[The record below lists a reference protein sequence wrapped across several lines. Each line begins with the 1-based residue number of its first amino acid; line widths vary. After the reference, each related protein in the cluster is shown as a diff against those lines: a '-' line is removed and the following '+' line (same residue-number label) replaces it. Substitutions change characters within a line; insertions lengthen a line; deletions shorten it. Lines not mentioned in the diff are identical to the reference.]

1 MIRKPKRL
9 MRVVQIIILVLFSFI
24 ALYPV
29 WFAVLAAGRKGDSL
43 YTFNLSGMFFP
54 VEWTWNNFQRLF
66 TEQPFWLWVA
76 NSLKV
81 ATFTVIFAM
90 IVVTSAAFA
99 FSRFQFKGR
108 SFGLTAM
115 LGLQAYPGLLSLSA
129 ITMILTAIGLY
140 GSHVGLVLAYTTGV
154 LVFATWNLKGYFDTI
169 PIDLEEAGMIDGCGP
184 VQSFFLI
191 ALPLAR
197 PALAIT
203 ALLAFLAGWSDYVLA
218 SSIVPAPDT
227 MKLAVPGLYGLSQ
240 SVSIPWGMFAAGFC
254 IVVIPTIM
262 VFLFLQRYLEA
273 GLTLGGVK
281 G

>member
-1 MIRKPKRL
+1 
-9 MRVVQIIILVLFSFI
+9 
-24 ALYPV
+24 
-29 WFAVLAAGRKGDSL
+29 VLAAGREGDSL
-43 YTFNLSGMFFP
+43 FTTNLPGMFVP
-54 VEWTWNNFQRLF
+54 LEWTWENFQRLF
-66 TEQPFWLWVA
+66 TQQPFWMWVF

-81 ATFTVIFAM
+81 ATITVIFAM

-99 FSRFQFKGR
+99 FSRFRFWGR
-108 SFGLTAM
+108 NFGLTLM

-140 GSHVGLVLAYTTGV
+140 GQHAGLVLAYTTGM

-203 ALLAFLAGWSDYVLA
+203 ALLAFLSGWSDYVLA
-218 SSIVPAPDT
+218 SSLVPAPNT
-227 MKLAVPGLYGLSQ
+227 AILAVPGLYGLAQ
-240 SVSIPWGMFAAGFC
+240 NISVPWGMFAAGFC
-254 IVVIPTIM
+254 IVVIPTII
-262 VFLFLQRYLEA
+262 LFMYLQRYLEA